1 MWNPYRFVE
10 TLAFFGEVPFL
21 GNLAWLQSMFGL
33 DLPAAPEGPL
43 LPLDPAVVLIG
54 NADHAQLLQALAA
67 LGVPVR
73 SIPEVPSGGWVNTR
87 LVLVDGEEGV
97 SAPDLSVDLSV
108 LLAQL
113 QDQSASVARPLLD
126 FTQTDA
132 EQMALVWGAVDD
144 GVMGGVSQSG
154 MTLGASRWGR
164 FAGIVSTANSGGF
177 ASVRTRNFE
186 PPFDLTG
193 WQGIRLRVRGDGQR
207 YKLILRG
214 RQDWDS
220 LAYCASF
227 DTTAA
232 HGETQ
237 VDLPFAALQ
246 ATFRARTLPNEPP
259 LDLSCVRALQI
270 MLSKFE
276 YDGALNPQF
285 RAGPFALEIA
295 AIAVYRPA
303 LNPTLVAIA
312 HTPDQATAYEAQLSE
327 SGVPYRVVMAP

>member
-33 DLPAAPEGPL
+33 DLPAAPEGHL
-43 LPLDPAVVLIG
+43 LPPDPAVVLIG
-54 NADHAQLLQALAA
+54 NGDHGQLLQALAA

-73 SIPEVPSGGWVNTR
+73 SILDIPSRGWVNTR
-87 LVLVDGEEGV
+87 LVLVDREEGV
-97 SAPDLSVDLSV
+97 STPNLSV

-126 FTQTDA
+126 FTQTDS
-132 EQMALVWGAVDD
+132 ERMALVWGAVDD

-193 WQGIRLRVRGDGQR
+193 WQGIRLQVRGDGQR

-214 RQDWDS
+214 SQGWDS

-227 DTTAA
+227 DTGAN
-232 HGETQ
+232 GETQ
-237 VDLPFAALQ
+237 VDVPFAALQ

-259 LDLSCVRALQI
+259 LDLSCVRALQL
-270 MLSKFE
+270 M
-276 YDGALNPQF
+276 
-285 RAGPFALEIA
+285 
-295 AIAVYRPA
+295 
-303 LNPTLVAIA
+303 VAIPWERLTNWRTVCCCRWMTKA
-312 HTPDQATAYEAQLSE
+312 EFTSDPTSLLSRLRLI
-327 SGVPYRVVMAP
+327 SRRRCTSSNRLCLYQFSFDSSSR